1 MAMLNNQRVVL
12 QEIHFL
18 YILYVNVIFKN
29 INVAII
35 SVAISIVTHN
45 NVAYNRGYNLLRK
58 CGMSR
63 PP

>member
-12 QEIHFL
+12 PEIHFL

-35 SVAISIVTHN
+35 NVAIFIVT
-45 NVAYNRGYNLLRK
+45 RWGPLD
-58 CGMSR
+58 S
-63 PP
+63 